1 MRKRYIGKYNS
12 GQTVRGAVLVELILV
27 APLMLFMTGYILRLT
42 QILEARL
49 VAITISREMATQVF
63 KNCVDITIIDVPDGT
78 NEVPVNTTD
87 SESAIFQCVTEVGN
101 NFQNSW
107 ASLAPTAAVSTAEG
121 GDGRA
126 VSPLL
131 WKAQALRYGFNR
143 IGTSPC
149 DATTPIVT
157 IGVNSAGGEVLPD
170 TSLTRGE
177 QCNRN
182 RIARAAVRFT
192 IQPVFA
198 FLSLSTLWGAESA
211 APGEGE
217 NGIVIQEVSEI

>member
-1 MRKRYIGKYNS
+1 M
-12 GQTVRGAVLVELILV
+12 
-27 APLMLFMTGYILRLT
+27 
-42 QILEARL
+42 
-49 VAITISREMATQVF
+49 
-63 KNCVDITIIDVPDGT
+63 
-78 NEVPVNTTD
+78 
-87 SESAIFQCVTEVGN
+87 
-101 NFQNSW
+101 
-107 ASLAPTAAVSTAEG
+107 
-121 GDGRA
+121 
-126 VSPLL
+126 
-131 WKAQALRYGFNR
+131 
-143 IGTSPC
+143 
-149 DATTPIVT
+149 T